1 MRLQQRNLST
11 IYYCLYQG
19 KEALTDEQGYET
31 GESKLTYGKATAMR
45 VNVSHASGFAQT
57 EVFGTLDNYDKVVM
71 TDDMN
76 CPIDENTVL
85 FIDKDPEYDADG
97 KPVYDYTVRRVAK
110 SLNVI
115 NIAVRKVTV
124 L

>member
-1 MRLQQRNLST
+1 MRLQQRNLRT

-19 KEALTDEQGYET
+19 KEALTDDQGYET
-31 GESKLTYGKATAMR
+31 GEMKLTYGVAIAMR
-45 VNVSHASGFAQT
+45 ANVSHASGFAQT

-71 TDDMN
+71 TDDMS

-124 L
+124 S